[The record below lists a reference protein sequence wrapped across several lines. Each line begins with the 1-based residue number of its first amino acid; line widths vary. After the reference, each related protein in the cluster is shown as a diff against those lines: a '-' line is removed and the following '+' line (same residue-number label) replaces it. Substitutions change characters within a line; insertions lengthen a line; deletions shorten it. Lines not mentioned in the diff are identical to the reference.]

1 MSVKKG
7 DRSRWRFFLIL
18 IAVGLFGLWFIQTA
32 TFLIIPAQVD
42 KAQRV
47 IEIPQGAN
55 LRVVAQLLSGEGLI
69 KDPTYFI
76 IAGKLTG
83 VEREIKPGEYEVHT
97 DMRPLQILNL
107 LKRGDL
113 YHHDVVIPEGYNVK
127 QIAELLEEKQLADSK
142 TIIGLTRDK
151 EFIRSLEIQ
160 SNSLEGYLFPST
172 YRIAKRTPPEDLIR
186 MMVRAFQHVYTQE
199 FQDRAQALH
208 LTQNQVVTLA
218 SMIEREASSDE
229 ERRKVS
235 AVFHNRL
242 RRHIPLQSDPTVIY
256 ALPDFDGNL
265 KRVHLKIASPYNTYR
280 WPGLP
285 PGPIANPGGAALDAA
300 LHPAPVDYLF
310 FVSRNDG
317 THYFSNSIQEHNR
330 AVAKYQ
336 QKRRMKK

>member
-1 MSVKKG
+1 MSVKQG

-18 IAVGLFGLWFIQTA
+18 IAGCLLGLWFIQFI
-32 TFLIIPAQVD
+32 TFLVIPVQVD

-55 LRVVAQLLSGEGLI
+55 LRTVAQLLAGQGLI

-76 IAGKLTG
+76 IAGKLIG
-83 VEREIKPGEYEVHT
+83 VEREIKPGEYAVHT
-97 DMRPLQILNL
+97 DMRPLQILGF
-107 LKRGDL
+107 LKRGDT
-113 YHHDVVIPEGYNVK
+113 YKHDVAIPEGYTVK
-127 QIAELLEEKQLADSK
+127 QIAELLEENQLGDSK
-142 TIIGLTRDK
+142 TFIGLTRDR

-172 YRIAKRTPPEDLIR
+172 YKIAKRDPPEDIIR
-186 MMVRAFQHVYTQE
+186 MMVHAFQHVYTGE
-199 FQDRAQALH
+199 FQDRAQELH
-208 LTQNQVVTLA
+208 LTQDQVVTLA
-218 SMIEREASSDE
+218 SMIEREVSSDE

-265 KRVHLKIASPYNTYR
+265 KRVHLKIDSPYNTYR

-285 PGPIANPGGAALDAA
+285 PGPIANPGRASLYATLYPD
-300 LHPAPVDYLF
+300 PVDYLF

-317 THYFSNSIQEHNR
+317 THYFSSSIREHNR

-336 QKRRMKK
+336 QKRRVKK